1 MVSEPLMNLSKA
13 VHIPILA
20 VFLIGV
26 LGSTAP
32 CQITT
37 NLGAIGFIAKEGADR
52 KDLLRNA
59 IWYSLGKLAVFL
71 FYGIL
76 ITLFNI
82 ELQKVSIP
90 IFSVVRKFMGIFVIL
105 IGLYILGVINLKG
118 SVGNTLA
125 KNSEAYIKK
134 YPRLHP
140 SFKMGV
146 LFSLAFCP
154 TLFWLFFGLVVP
166 LSTKSTLGVIFPV
179 FFALGTLIPLAAV
192 VLAIY
197 FGKSKTAVDVKSV
210 KKYQKFF
217 RIVGGIVLVVLGV
230 LDSIIYWFS

>member
-1 MVSEPLMNLSKA
+1 MISEPIMNISKA
-13 VHIPILA
+13 INVPILA
-20 VFLIGV
+20 AFLIGI

-37 NLGAIGFIAKEGADR
+37 NLGAIGFIAKEGVDR
-52 KDLLRNA
+52 KELLKNT
-59 IWYSLGKLAVFL
+59 IWYALGKIAVFL

-125 KNSEAYIKK
+125 NNSEAYIKK
-134 YPRLHP
+134 FPKLHP

-166 LSTKSTLGVIFPV
+166 LSIKSTLGVIFPA
-179 FFALGTLIPLAAV
+179 FFALGTLVPLATV

-197 FGKSKTAVDVKSV
+197 FGKSKTVVDVKSV
-210 KKYQKFF
+210 RKLQKFF
-217 RIVGGIVLVVLGV
+217 KIAGGIVLVVLGV
-230 LDSIIYWFS
+230 LDSFIYWFS

>member
-1 MVSEPLMNLSKA
+1 MNMSKA
-13 VHIPILA
+13 VNMPILA
-20 VFLIGV
+20 AFLIGV

-37 NLGAIGFIAKEGADR
+37 NLGAIGFIAKEGIDR
-52 KDLLRNA
+52 KALLKNVIRYA
-59 IWYSLGKLAVFL
+59 LGKVAVFL
-71 FYGIL
+71 LYGVL

-118 SVGNTLA
+118 SVGNALA
-125 KNSEAYIKK
+125 DNSEAYMKK
-134 YPRLHP
+134 LPKLHP

-166 LSTKSTLGVIFPV
+166 LSIKSTIGVIFPV
-179 FFALGTLIPLAAV
+179 FFALGTLVPLAAV
-192 VLAIY
+192 ILAIC
-197 FGKSKTAVDVKSV
+197 FGKNKATVDVKSV
-210 KKYQKFF
+210 RKYQKFF
-217 RIVGGIVLVVLGV
+217 RITGGVVLVVLGV
-230 LDSIIYWFS
+230 LDSFIYWFT